1 MTSESDAAGLVQAV
15 AENAKR
21 LGLTWDITMATIV
34 DGSSPGSVTAV
45 FDSDADSGAQTL
57 GLISMIG
64 QLAPGERIYVVTVP
78 PAGNYIVGVVR
89 SVSLGIVAMHNEAV
103 NVSSTSG
110 SGAAGPESTRH
121 QMTSGRLWRNHGGA
135 REGRL
140 YKVSVYGNAFTG
152 GGAFVVFDVYV
163 RVVASGTLIGSYQD
177 TYTPDNGHLTNNY
190 PWFFYC
196 YRDFGAGDLPGIELE
211 ISIQRNNSAAAGTIT
226 LESALIE
233 VSDYAD
239 LSTDLKIA
247 AAAIT

>member
-89 SVSLGIVAMHNEAV
+89 SVSLGIVNASAESI
-103 NVSSTSG
+103 NVSSTSA

-121 QMTSGRLWRNHGGA
+121 TLTSGRLWKNVGGA
-135 REGRL
+135 RQGRL
-140 YKVSVYGNAFTG
+140 YKGLVNANVFTG
-152 GGAFVVFDVYV
+152 GGAFVCFAIFV
-163 RVVASGTLIGSYQD
+163 RVAASGTVIGSFVQ
-177 TYTPDNGHLTNNY
+177 TMSPDNGHLDNTWVF
-190 PWFFYC
+190 PFYC
-196 YRDFGAGDLPGIELE
+196 YRDFGAGDLPSLDLQL
-211 ISIQRNNSAAAGTIT
+211 SIQRGNSAGAGTIT
-226 LESALIE
+226 LDTAGVEI
-233 VSDYAD
+233 VDHAD
-239 LSTDLKIA
+239 LASDLKTYA
-247 AAAIT
+247 SVIT